1 MKIQLRQGTDS
12 FKLTAQSF
20 KRAYLL
26 IQSVGDA
33 PASVPTTQDVNLSN
47 LNITIE
53 LHQQGETYLTS
64 FNGVAPAVL
73 GALKSKNPQSVVA
86 QNWDATG
93 VSLQGNVVP
102 VATGTPFVN
111 EVYIP
116 LLWDG
121 YNLKEGDYC
130 KFTTTTIGGFFG
142 GANSNNSSF
151 YIIVEEGLDVN
162 QVDVNIPVYY
172 PITIDKTNPQ
182 FNESMVSEIY
192 VLNSVP
198 TYSLNIQPF
207 RSIEVRSKE
216 VNDAFDLYTLETL
229 SNVYGYG
236 RFFDYGSNQIYNF
249 EPSRLS
255 DVLINL
261 DVNTSVV
268 TNGANWLFVSRVCA
282 NEEVAKNAIERSE
295 RINFA
300 KANQVG
306 LTRGISSAPR
316 SAMERIKW
324 NKKYGR

>member
-12 FKLTAQSF
+12 FKLSAQSF

-26 IQSVGDA
+26 IQSVGDS
-33 PASVPTTQDVNLSN
+33 PTSTPTTSDVNLSN

-53 LHQQGETYLTS
+53 LHQQGDTYLTS
-64 FNGVAPAVL
+64 FNGVAPALL
-73 GALKSKNPQSVVA
+73 GALKSKNQESVLS
-86 QNWDATG
+86 QGWG
-93 VSLQGNVVP
+93 V
-102 VATGTPFVN
+102 TGTTLRGNIVPTVTGSAFVN

-121 YNLKEGDYC
+121 YNLKADDYV
-130 KFTTTTIGGFFG
+130 KFTTTTINGFFG

-151 YIIVEEGLDVN
+151 YIVVEEGLDVN
-162 QVDVNIPVYY
+162 QIDVNVPVYY

-192 VLNSVP
+192 LLNSVP
-198 TYSLNIQPF
+198 TYDLSVQPF

-229 SNVYGYG
+229 CNVKGYG
-236 RFFDYGSNQIYNF
+236 RFFDLGSNEIYNF
-249 EPSRLS
+249 EPSRIS
-255 DVLINL
+255 DCLINL

-268 TNGANWLFVSRVCA
+268 TNGANWLFISRVCA
-282 NEEVAKNAIERSE
+282 NEEVAKNAIERAE
-295 RINFA
+295 KINFA
-300 KANQVG
+300 KASQVG
-306 LTRGISSAPR
+306 LTKAGRVPMSQ
-316 SAMERIKW
+316 IKY

>member
-12 FKLTAQSF
+12 FKLNAQSF

-26 IQSVGDA
+26 IQSVGDTPTSA
-33 PASVPTTQDVNLSN
+33 PSTSDIN
-47 LNITIE
+47 LNNLNVTIE

-64 FNGVAPAVL
+64 FNGVAPTLL
-73 GALKSKNPQSVVA
+73 GALKSKSTLSVSALNFATNGTSCLGV
-86 QNWDATG
+86 QVPTATG
-93 VSLQGNVVP
+93 QGFVS
-102 VATGTPFVN
+102 

-121 YNLKEGDYC
+121 YNLKDDDYV

-142 GANSNNSSF
+142 GNNTQNSSF

-162 QVDVNIPVYY
+162 QVDINIPVYY

-182 FNESMVSEIY
+182 FNESLASEIY
-192 VLNSVP
+192 LLNSVP
-198 TYSLNIQPF
+198 NYTFNVQPF

-229 SNVYGYG
+229 SNVYGFG
-236 RFFDYGSNQIYNF
+236 RSFDGGCNQIYNF

-261 DVNTSVV
+261 DVNTANV

-282 NEEVAKNAIERSE
+282 NELVAKNAIDRAE
-295 RINFA
+295 RINMA
-300 KANQVG
+300 KAHQVG
-306 LTRGISSAPR
+306 LGRRGHVKNIMYKR
-316 SAMERIKW
+316 YK
-324 NKKYGR
+324 